1 MKDNEKFFDVRVYR
15 RYIKEGEI
23 TQKGYEKHIKSLPD
37 VSEKATSLV
46 IDEEEE
52 TGEEEEE

>member
-1 MKDNEKFFDVRVYR
+1 MKDNEKFFDVRVYK

-23 TQKGYEKHIKSLPD
+23 TQKGYDKHIKSLPD
-37 VSEKATSLV
+37 TSEKATSLV

>member
-1 MKDNEKFFDVRVYR
+1 MKDNEKFFDVRVYG

-37 VSEKATSLV
+37 VSEKATSLI

>member
-1 MKDNEKFFDVRVYR
+1 MKDNEKFFDVRVYK

-37 VSEKATSLV
+37 VSEKAMSLV
-46 IDEEEE
+46 LDEEEE
-52 TGEEEEE
+52 AGEEEE

>member
-37 VSEKATSLV
+37 ASEKATSL
-46 IDEEEE
+46 ILDEEEE
-52 TGEEEEE
+52 TEEEEG

>member
-1 MKDNEKFFDVRVYR
+1 MKDNEKFFDVRVHK

-23 TQKGYEKHIKSLPD
+23 TQKEYDKHIKSLPD
-37 VSEKATSLV
+37 VTDKATDLI

-52 TGEEEEE
+52 AGEEEEE

>member
-46 IDEEEE
+46 LDEEEE
-52 TGEEEEE
+52 TGEEEG